1 MKDIQAY
8 LKGLNPKDNSL
19 IYGCEYKLYRDGK
32 YIGIGT
38 WTKDENVGDSFQKS
52 DTNEDGTKDIS
63 VLIPDRWE
71 INISNLSLN

>member
-19 IYGCEYKLYRDGK
+19 IYGCEYKLYRGGK

-38 WTKDENVGDSFQKS
+38 WTKDNNVGDSFQS
-52 DTNEDGTKDIS
+52 PFIDEDGIEKIG

-71 INISNLSLN
+71 IVN